1 MTNRRP
7 KVYLPNLPM
16 RKDTNTG
23 GWRPVLFGTETV
35 LVDGQPRV
43 TLPAAERYGELVV
56 LFSQQEVLAGPAPCD
71 AVIDDRMRDIHP
83 EDYVIHVGNP
93 TMIAMV
99 ARAHA
104 RRLPGCKMRQLK
116 WDRRTESYIAEEVR

>member
-1 MTNRRP
+1 MKPRTPR
-7 KVYLPNLPM
+7 VFLPNLPM
-16 RKDTNTG
+16 RKDSATG
-23 GWRPVLFGTETV
+23 GWRPVLFGTETTV
-35 LVDGQPRV
+35 VDGRPRF

-71 AVIDDRMRDIHP
+71 AVIDDRMSDVHP
-83 EDYVIHVGNP
+83 DDYVVHIGDP
-93 TMIAMV
+93 TLIAMV

-104 RRLPGCKMRQLK
+104 RKLPGCKMRQLK